1 MQSSVKARKT
11 QLCDTTRDETRD
23 DRADLKSGRPTG
35 DDSPPPLFQ
44 YLSFKSSNEKGHH
57 AERLD
62 GSGLPAS
69 VRTRRVHPSRSARSS
84 PRPGTRGWM
93 RPYADARRLGFAPI
107 RDRIHP
113 QPAGRISLVCEHH
126 PDFLLLCSMM
136 VGRRFGVGHARR
148 RKIGERTRTGCP
160 CRRLSHPVVV
170 ICDLCPYVPSDAV

>member
-69 VRTRRVHPSRSARSS
+69 VRTRRVHPSRIARSS
-84 PRPGTRGWM
+84 ASWHARMDEALRRCSPVGLRPHSGSD
-93 RPYADARRLGFAPI
+93 PSK
-107 RDRIHP
+107 
-113 QPAGRISLVCEHH
+113 PAGRISLVCEHH

-136 VGRRFGVGHARR
+136 VGRRLGVGHARR